1 MSKNVYLFELDSVRM
16 TDDEI
21 IKAQKTLYDEIVA
34 NGNTVV
40 MTYNQVV
47 DSRGFFCLL
56 KDKEYYDSIINL
68 FEMGKIKVSQYG
80 DTRTLTQYLL
90 NSLEDEK
97 QFIYSALPIKNNQK
111 RLMALMKRSLTYTDL
126 SEIYEYFEGGSRTE
140 AELEDLFVELNHQK
154 EEKSRLSIHDMRGII
169 NNLYWM
175 LSAIMKLSTRHDIYL
190 APRDR
195 GEYEN
200 LLLYH
205 YLMAAMT
212 IPRTDA
218 LWCKAKDIIEHLSAF
233 EDKSMDRSVYLRE
246 IKDVFIKNQNECSP
260 DPYQYAEAIINLCY
274 NYTCE
279 ASICNIS
286 KHYNV
291 DEISGQYNI
300 NKSTTFYW
308 DFLSRLSD
316 DWQNGTNAG
325 SRYLTDETN
334 ALIMFDRLKDIPKFS
349 NAVRLISY
357 INPNDNS
364 TSEKQIHRYEYNAK
378 AYQKQHKK
386 AIIKKLSLKLITVL
400 FFLILACVFEVGSN
414 HLQDFL
420 GEKAHISG
428 WVFSSII
435 TIVFLLAMEVVT
447 TLIQKRFRGF
457 LTLSDALSGLLAFIV
472 DTFRITRAKSQAYFN
487 AYDKKVEY
495 AEDINTGI
503 PIDYVKTSEIKKY
516 IRLFKDRKNDKLFA
530 KSDMYSFYDI
540 EENGVVRDL
549 LRDEEMYHSRYGV
562 IYQSPYNT
570 LLVDPVD
577 YNGNCIPYE
586 RMTPSS
592 GYDGVV
598 VIIKHNDNYILLRQ
612 FRHAL
617 REMQYSFVRGYA
629 ECDDPIEDVK
639 RELNEEIG
647 VTDKDFISQ
656 PKLIGRVAADSGLAT
671 TQAYIYYAE
680 ISNFDPQVGHEGIR
694 EAIEIPCEQF
704 GDWIHSGKINDGYTL
719 SAYAL
724 SSL

>member
-56 KDKEYYDSIINL
+56 NDKKYYDNIIKL
-68 FEMGKIKVSQYG
+68 FEMGRIKVSQYG
-80 DTRTLTQYLL
+80 DVRTLTQYLL

-126 SEIYEYFEGGSRTE
+126 SEIYEYYEGGSKTE
-140 AELEDLFVELNHQK
+140 PELEDLFVELNHHK
-154 EEKSRLSIHDMRGII
+154 EEKSRLSIHDMRIII

-175 LSAIMKLSTRHDIYL
+175 LSAVMRLSARHDIYL

-195 GEYEN
+195 GEYNN
-200 LLLYH
+200 LFLYH
-205 YLMAAMT
+205 YLEAAMT
-212 IPRTDA
+212 IPRTDE

-233 EDKSMDRSVYLRE
+233 EVKSIDRSVYLRE
-246 IKDVFIKNQNECSP
+246 IKDIYVNNQNECSP
-260 DPYQYAEAIINLCY
+260 DPYRYAEAIINLCY

-291 DEISGQYNI
+291 NEICAPYNI
-300 NKSTTFYW
+300 NESTTFYW

-316 DWQNGTNAG
+316 DWQNGTDAE

-334 ALIMFDRLKDIPKFS
+334 AFIMFDRLKDIPKFS
-349 NAVRLISY
+349 NAVRLINY
-357 INPNDNS
+357 INSNDR
-364 TSEKQIHRYEYNAK
+364 THEQQIHRYEYKAK
-378 AYQKQHKK
+378 ADQKQHKK
-386 AIIKKLSLKLITVL
+386 AIRKKLSIKFITGL
-400 FFLILACVFEVGSN
+400 FFMILACAFEVGSN
-414 HLQDFL
+414 YLQDYL

-428 WVFSSII
+428 WIFSSVI
-435 TIVFLLAMEVVT
+435 TVVILLMMEGVT

-457 LTLSDALSGLLAFIV
+457 LTLSDALSGFKDFVV
-472 DTFRITRAKSQAYFN
+472 DTFRITRAKSHAYFN
-487 AYDKKVEY
+487 AYEKKVEY
-495 AEDINTGI
+495 IEDKNKGV
-503 PIDYVKTSEIKKY
+503 PIDYVRTSEIKKY
-516 IRLFKDRKNDKLFA
+516 IRLFRNRKNDKLFTE
-530 KSDMYSFYDI
+530 SDIYPIYNVEDT
-540 EENGVVRDL
+540 GVVRDI
-549 LRDEEMYHSRYGV
+549 LRNEEMYHHRYGV

-570 LLVDPVD
+570 LLVDPVE
-577 YNGNCIPYE
+577 YNGKCIPYE

-598 VIIKHNDNYILLRQ
+598 VIVKHDENYILLKQ

-629 ECDDPIEDVK
+629 ECDNPIEDVK

-647 VTDKDFISQ
+647 VTENDFISE

-680 ISNFDPQVGHEGIR
+680 ISNYNTQIGHEGIR
-694 EAIEIPCEQF
+694 ETIEIPCDQF
-704 GDWIHSGKINDGYTL
+704 GNWIHSGKINDGYTL